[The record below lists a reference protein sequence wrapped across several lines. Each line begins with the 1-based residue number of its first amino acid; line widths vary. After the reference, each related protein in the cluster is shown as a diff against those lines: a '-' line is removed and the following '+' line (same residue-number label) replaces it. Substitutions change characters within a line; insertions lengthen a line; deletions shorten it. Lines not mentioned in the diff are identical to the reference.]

1 MMVPIA
7 RFAEILRTTEQN
19 TRQFVRE
26 GIHRVRADF
35 FQSVQIVAASMGAW
49 LFAERVLGHH
59 EPIFAPVAALVSLG
73 YVSGAKHSRRILEVS
88 FGVTLGILIG
98 DLLLILLGHGT
109 WQAAVV
115 LFLTVIIARFIDKG
129 IIFTIQ
135 LSFQACFTL
144 LLPVPDDAFTRSFD
158 GIVCGAFAFLTM
170 YLMPRDPRKN
180 PRARAIALMDA
191 FAKVFML
198 ASEAIRYYD
207 YNKAYQSL
215 LDARALQPLYDA
227 CRGDLITAQ
236 GMNELS
242 WNSRK
247 SKGELERM
255 SKTLAAIDLAIRN
268 DRVLN
273 RRMASTIRHVQ
284 LRSAALVSLSKALD
298 ELSLASQSIGL
309 GMSSPK
315 KEEREY
321 YMKKAQ
327 DRMVHLAGTLE
338 PRYMGVASFEGESLV
353 LMLRLIVVDFMEA
366 TGMSHKEALD
376 KLMPLGEAMTE
387 HAPST
392 SVLPV
397 VDLHVSPEEMEAR
410 AAEMGAATVAGS
422 VPENA
427 SESIHR
433 QSDRLHTRSLNIIL
447 HENEE
452 ENVLQPRT
460 DRPSQVR
467 RD

>member
-1 MMVPIA
+1 MMVLMA
-7 RFAEILRTTEQN
+7 RFTEILRTTEQN
-19 TRQFVRE
+19 TRQFIRE
-26 GIHRVRADF
+26 GIHRVQADF

-158 GIVCGAFAFLTM
+158 GLVGGAFAFLAM

-180 PRARAIALMDA
+180 PRERATALMDA
-191 FAKVFML
+191 FAKVFTL
-198 ASEAIRYYD
+198 SSEAIRHYD

-247 SKGELERM
+247 SKGELARM

-273 RRMASTIRHVQ
+273 RRMASTIHHVQ
-284 LRSAALVSLSKALD
+284 LRSAAQVSLSEALD

-353 LMLRLIVVDFMEA
+353 LMLRLIVVDFLEA
-366 TGMSHKEALD
+366 TGMSHKDALD

-452 ENVLQPRT
+452 ENVTQPRT

-467 RD
+467 KD

>member
-1 MMVPIA
+1 MMVLMA
-7 RFAEILRTTEQN
+7 RFTEILRTTEQN
-19 TRQFVRE
+19 TRQFIRE

-49 LFAERVLGHH
+49 LFSERVLGHH

-158 GIVCGAFAFLTM
+158 GLVGGAFAFLAM

-180 PRARAIALMDA
+180 PRERATALMDA
-191 FAKVFML
+191 FAKVFTL
-198 ASEAIRYYD
+198 SSEAIRYYD

-227 CRGDLITAQ
+227 GRGDLITAQ

-273 RRMASTIRHVQ
+273 RRMASTIHHVQ
-284 LRSAALVSLSKALD
+284 LRSAAQVSLSEALN

-353 LMLRLIVVDFMEA
+353 LMLRLIVVDFLEA
-366 TGMSHKEALD
+366 TGMSHKDALD

-452 ENVLQPRT
+452 ENVTQPRT
-460 DRPSQVR
+460 DHPSQVR

>member
-1 MMVPIA
+1 MMVLMA
-7 RFAEILRTTEQN
+7 RFTEILRTTEQN
-19 TRQFVRE
+19 TRQFIRE

-49 LFAERVLGHH
+49 LFAERILGHH

-158 GIVCGAFAFLTM
+158 GLVGGAFAFLAM

-180 PRARAIALMDA
+180 PRERATALMDA

-273 RRMASTIRHVQ
+273 RRMASTIHHVQ
-284 LRSAALVSLSKALD
+284 LRAAAQVSLSKALD

-366 TGMSHKEALD
+366 TGMSHKDALD

-397 VDLHVSPEEMEAR
+397 VDLHVSPEEMETR

>member
-1 MMVPIA
+1 
-7 RFAEILRTTEQN
+7 
-19 TRQFVRE
+19 
-26 GIHRVRADF
+26 
-35 FQSVQIVAASMGAW
+35 
-49 LFAERVLGHH
+49 
-59 EPIFAPVAALVSLG
+59 
-73 YVSGAKHSRRILEVS
+73 
-88 FGVTLGILIG
+88 
-98 DLLLILLGHGT
+98 
-109 WQAAVV
+109 
-115 LFLTVIIARFIDKG
+115 
-129 IIFTIQ
+129 
-135 LSFQACFTL
+135 
-144 LLPVPDDAFTRSFD
+144 VPDDAFTRSFD
-158 GIVCGAFAFLTM
+158 GLVGGAFAFLAM

-180 PRARAIALMDA
+180 PRERATALMDA
-191 FAKVFML
+191 FAKVFTL
-198 ASEAIRYYD
+198 SSEAIRYYD

-227 CRGDLITAQ
+227 GRGDLITAQ

-273 RRMASTIRHVQ
+273 RRMASTIHHVQ
-284 LRSAALVSLSKALD
+284 LRAAAQVSLSKALD

-353 LMLRLIVVDFMEA
+353 LMLRLIVVDFLEA
-366 TGMSHKEALD
+366 TGMSHKDALD

-452 ENVLQPRT
+452 ENVTQPRT

-467 RD
+467 KD

>member
-1 MMVPIA
+1 MMVLMA
-7 RFAEILRTTEQN
+7 RFTEILRTTEQN
-19 TRQFVRE
+19 TRQFIRE

-49 LFAERVLGHH
+49 LFAERILGHH

-158 GIVCGAFAFLTM
+158 GLVGGAFAFLAM

-180 PRARAIALMDA
+180 PRERATALMDA

-273 RRMASTIRHVQ
+273 RRMASTIHHVQ
-284 LRSAALVSLSKALD
+284 LRAAAQVSLSKALD

-353 LMLRLIVVDFMEA
+353 LMLRLIVVDFLEA
-366 TGMSHKEALD
+366 TGMSHKDALD

>member
-1 MMVPIA
+1 MVLMA
-7 RFAEILRTTEQN
+7 RFTEILRTTEQN
-19 TRQFVRE
+19 TRQFIRE

-158 GIVCGAFAFLTM
+158 GLVGGAFAFLAM

-180 PRARAIALMDA
+180 PRERATALMDA
-191 FAKVFML
+191 FAKVFTL
-198 ASEAIRYYD
+198 SSEAIRYYD

-273 RRMASTIRHVQ
+273 RRMASTIHHVQ
-284 LRSAALVSLSKALD
+284 LRSAAQVSLSEALN

-353 LMLRLIVVDFMEA
+353 LMLRLIVVDFLEA
-366 TGMSHKEALD
+366 TGMSHKDALD

-433 QSDRLHTRSLNIIL
+433 QSDLLHTRSLNIIL
-447 HENEE
+447 QENEE

>member
-1 MMVPIA
+1 MMVLMA
-7 RFAEILRTTEQN
+7 RFTEILRTTEQN
-19 TRQFVRE
+19 TRQFIRE

-49 LFAERVLGHH
+49 LFSEHVLGHQ
-59 EPIFAPVAALVSLG
+59 EPIFAAVAALVSLG

-115 LFLTVIIARFIDKG
+115 LFLSVILARFIDKG

-144 LLPVPDDAFTRSFD
+144 LLPVPDDAFSRSFD
-158 GIVCGAFAFLTM
+158 GLVGGAFAFLAM

-180 PRARAIALMDA
+180 PRERATALMDA
-191 FAKVFML
+191 FAKVFTL
-198 ASEAIRYYD
+198 SSEAIRHYD

-273 RRMASTIRHVQ
+273 RRMASTIHHVQ
-284 LRSAALVSLSKALD
+284 LRAAAQVSLSKALD

-338 PRYMGVASFEGESLV
+338 PRHMGVASFEGESLV
-353 LMLRLIVVDFMEA
+353 LMLRLIVVDFLEA
-366 TGMSHKEALD
+366 TGMSHKDALD

-452 ENVLQPRT
+452 ENVTQPRT

>member
-1 MMVPIA
+1 MMVLMA
-7 RFAEILRTTEQN
+7 RFTEILRTTEQN
-19 TRQFVRE
+19 TRQFIRE
-26 GIHRVRADF
+26 GIYRVRADF

-49 LFAERVLGHH
+49 LFSEHVLGHQ
-59 EPIFAPVAALVSLG
+59 EPIFAAVAALVSLG

-115 LFLTVIIARFIDKG
+115 LFLSVIIARFIDKG

-144 LLPVPDDAFTRSFD
+144 LLPVPNDAFSRSFD
-158 GIVCGAFAFLTM
+158 GLVGGAFAFLAM

-180 PRARAIALMDA
+180 PRERATTLMDA
-191 FAKVFML
+191 FAKVFTL
-198 ASEAIRYYD
+198 SSEAIRYYD

-273 RRMASTIRHVQ
+273 RRMASTIHHVQ
-284 LRSAALVSLSKALD
+284 LRSAAQVSLSEALN

-353 LMLRLIVVDFMEA
+353 LMLRLIVVDFLEA
-366 TGMSHKEALD
+366 TGMSHKDALD

>member
-1 MMVPIA
+1 MMVLMA
-7 RFAEILRTTEQN
+7 RFTEILRTTEQN
-19 TRQFVRE
+19 TRQFIRE
-26 GIHRVRADF
+26 GIHRVQADF

-158 GIVCGAFAFLTM
+158 GLVGGAFAFLAM

-180 PRARAIALMDA
+180 PRERATTLMDA
-191 FAKVFML
+191 FAKVFTL
-198 ASEAIRYYD
+198 SSEAIRYYD

-247 SKGELERM
+247 SKGELARM

-273 RRMASTIRHVQ
+273 RRMASTIHHVQ
-284 LRSAALVSLSKALD
+284 LRSAAQVSLSEALD

-353 LMLRLIVVDFMEA
+353 LMLRLIVVDFLEA
-366 TGMSHKEALD
+366 TGMSHKDALD
-376 KLMPLGEAMTE
+376 KLMPLGEALTE

-392 SVLPV
+392 SALPV

>member
-1 MMVPIA
+1 MMVLMA
-7 RFAEILRTTEQN
+7 RFTEILRTTEQN
-19 TRQFVRE
+19 TRQFIRE
-26 GIHRVRADF
+26 GIHRVQADF

-49 LFAERVLGHH
+49 LFAEHILGHQ

-158 GIVCGAFAFLTM
+158 GLVGGAFAFLAM

-180 PRARAIALMDA
+180 PRERATALMDA
-191 FAKVFML
+191 FAKVFTL
-198 ASEAIRYYD
+198 SSEAIRHYD

-247 SKGELERM
+247 SKGELARM

-273 RRMASTIRHVQ
+273 RRMASTIHHVQ
-284 LRSAALVSLSKALD
+284 LRSAAQVSLGKALN

-353 LMLRLIVVDFMEA
+353 LMLRLIVVDFLEA
-366 TGMSHKEALD
+366 TGMSHKDALD

-452 ENVLQPRT
+452 ENVTQPRT

-467 RD
+467 KD

>member
-1 MMVPIA
+1 MMVLMA
-7 RFAEILRTTEQN
+7 RFTEILRTTEQN
-19 TRQFVRE
+19 TRQFIRE
-26 GIHRVRADF
+26 GIHRVQADF

-158 GIVCGAFAFLTM
+158 GLVGGAFAFLAM

-180 PRARAIALMDA
+180 PRERATALMDA
-191 FAKVFML
+191 FAKVFTL
-198 ASEAIRYYD
+198 SSEAIHHYD

-247 SKGELERM
+247 SKGELARM

-273 RRMASTIRHVQ
+273 RRMASTIHHVQ
-284 LRSAALVSLSKALD
+284 LRSAAQVSLSEALD

-353 LMLRLIVVDFMEA
+353 LMLRLIVVDFLEA
-366 TGMSHKEALD
+366 PGMSHKDALD

-452 ENVLQPRT
+452 ENVTQPRT

-467 RD
+467 KD

>member
-1 MMVPIA
+1 MMVLMA
-7 RFAEILRTTEQN
+7 RFTEILRTTEQN
-19 TRQFVRE
+19 TRQFIRE

-49 LFAERVLGHH
+49 LFSERVLGHH

-158 GIVCGAFAFLTM
+158 GLVGGAFAFLAM

-180 PRARAIALMDA
+180 PRERATALMDA
-191 FAKVFML
+191 FAKVFTL
-198 ASEAIRYYD
+198 SSEAIRYYD

-227 CRGDLITAQ
+227 GRGDLITAQ

-273 RRMASTIRHVQ
+273 RRMASTIHHVQ
-284 LRSAALVSLSKALD
+284 LRAAAQVSLSKALD

-315 KEEREY
+315 QEEREY

-353 LMLRLIVVDFMEA
+353 LMLRLIVVDFLEA
-366 TGMSHKEALD
+366 TGMSHKDALD

-392 SVLPV
+392 SVLPM

-433 QSDRLHTRSLNIIL
+433 QSDLLHTRSLNIIL
-447 HENEE
+447 QENEE
-452 ENVLQPRT
+452 ENVTQPRT

>member
-1 MMVPIA
+1 MMVLMA
-7 RFAEILRTTEQN
+7 RFTEILRTTEQN
-19 TRQFVRE
+19 TRQFIRE

-49 LFAERVLGHH
+49 LFAERILGHH

-144 LLPVPDDAFTRSFD
+144 LLPVPDDAFSRSFD
-158 GIVCGAFAFLTM
+158 GLVGGAFAFLAM

-180 PRARAIALMDA
+180 PRERATALMDA
-191 FAKVFML
+191 FAKVFTL
-198 ASEAIRYYD
+198 SSEAIRHYD

-247 SKGELERM
+247 SKGELARM

-273 RRMASTIRHVQ
+273 RRMASTIHHVQ
-284 LRSAALVSLSKALD
+284 LRAAAQVSLSKALD

-338 PRYMGVASFEGESLV
+338 PRHMGVASFEGESLV
-353 LMLRLIVVDFMEA
+353 LMLRLIVVDFLEA
-366 TGMSHKEALD
+366 TGMSHKDALD

-452 ENVLQPRT
+452 ENVTQPRT

-467 RD
+467 KD

>member
-1 MMVPIA
+1 MMVLMA
-7 RFAEILRTTEQN
+7 RFTEILRTTEQN
-19 TRQFVRE
+19 TRQFIRE

-49 LFAERVLGHH
+49 LFSERVLGHH

-158 GIVCGAFAFLTM
+158 GLVGGAFAFLAM

-180 PRARAIALMDA
+180 PRERATALMDA
-191 FAKVFML
+191 FAKVFTL
-198 ASEAIRYYD
+198 SSEAIRYYD

-227 CRGDLITAQ
+227 GRGDLITAQ

-273 RRMASTIRHVQ
+273 RRMASTIHHVQ
-284 LRSAALVSLSKALD
+284 LRSAAQVSLSEALN

-353 LMLRLIVVDFMEA
+353 LMLRLIVVDFLEA
-366 TGMSHKEALD
+366 TGMSHKDALD

-397 VDLHVSPEEMEAR
+397 VDLHVIPEEMEAR

-460 DRPSQVR
+460 DHPSQVR

>member
-1 MMVPIA
+1 MMVLMA
-7 RFAEILRTTEQN
+7 RFTEILRTTEQN
-19 TRQFVRE
+19 TRQFIRE
-26 GIHRVRADF
+26 GIHRVQADF

-158 GIVCGAFAFLTM
+158 GLVGGAFAFLAM

-180 PRARAIALMDA
+180 PRERATALMDA
-191 FAKVFML
+191 FAKVFTL
-198 ASEAIRYYD
+198 SSEAIRHYD

-247 SKGELERM
+247 SKGELARM

-273 RRMASTIRHVQ
+273 RRMASTIHHVQ
-284 LRSAALVSLSKALD
+284 LRSAAQVSLSEALD

-353 LMLRLIVVDFMEA
+353 LMLRLIVVDFLEA
-366 TGMSHKEALD
+366 TGMSHKDALD

-397 VDLHVSPEEMEAR
+397 VDLHVSPEKMEAR

-452 ENVLQPRT
+452 ENVTQPRT

-467 RD
+467 KD

>member
-1 MMVPIA
+1 MMVLMA
-7 RFAEILRTTEQN
+7 RFTEILRTTEQN
-19 TRQFVRE
+19 TRQFIRE

-49 LFAERVLGHH
+49 LFAERILGHH

-115 LFLTVIIARFIDKG
+115 LFLSVILARFIDKG

-144 LLPVPDDAFTRSFD
+144 LLPVPDDAFSRSFD
-158 GIVCGAFAFLTM
+158 GLVGGAFAFLAM

-180 PRARAIALMDA
+180 PRERATALMDA
-191 FAKVFML
+191 FAKVFTL
-198 ASEAIRYYD
+198 SSEAIRHYD

-247 SKGELERM
+247 SKDELARM

-273 RRMASTIRHVQ
+273 RRMASTIHHVQ
-284 LRSAALVSLSKALD
+284 LRAAAQVSLSKALD

-338 PRYMGVASFEGESLV
+338 PRHMGVASFEGESLV
-353 LMLRLIVVDFMEA
+353 LMLRLIVVDFLEA
-366 TGMSHKEALD
+366 TGMSHKDALD

-452 ENVLQPRT
+452 ENVTQPRT

-467 RD
+467 KD

>member
-1 MMVPIA
+1 MCAGMMVPMA
-7 RFAEILRTTEQN
+7 RFADILRTTEQN

-26 GIHRVRADF
+26 GVHRVRADF

-49 LFAERVLGHH
+49 LFAEHILGHQ

-158 GIVCGAFAFLTM
+158 GIVGGAFAFLAM

-180 PRARAIALMDA
+180 PRARAQALMDA
-191 FAKVFML
+191 FAKVFQL
-198 ASEAIRYYD
+198 SSEAIRYYD

-236 GMNELS
+236 GMSELS

-247 SKGELERM
+247 SKGELARM
-255 SKTLAAIDLAIRN
+255 AKTLAAVDLAIRN

-273 RRMASTIRHVQ
+273 RRMASTIHHVQ
-284 LRSAALVSLSKALD
+284 LRTAAQLSLSDALT
-298 ELSLASQSIGL
+298 ELSLAAQSLGL
-309 GMSSPK
+309 GMSAPT
-315 KEEREY
+315 EGEREH
-321 YMKKAQ
+321 YMMAARE
-327 DRMVHLAGTLE
+327 RMIKLAGTLE
-338 PRYMGVASFEGESLV
+338 PRTMGVATFEGESLV
-353 LMLRLIVVDFMEA
+353 LMLRLIVVDFLEA
-366 TGMSHKEALD
+366 TGMSHKDAVAVLV
-376 KLMPLGEAMTE
+376 PLGEAVTK
-387 HAPST
+387 HAPRTSAIPIVDADMDDST
-392 SVLPV
+392 V
-397 VDLHVSPEEMEAR
+397 VDDVTDSAVNTHHTNKL
-410 AAEMGAATVAGS
+410 
-422 VPENA
+422 N
-427 SESIHR
+427 
-433 QSDRLHTRSLNIIL
+433 TRSINIML

-452 ENVLQPRT
+452 ESR
-460 DRPSQVR
+460 SS
-467 RD
+467 

>member
-1 MMVPIA
+1 MVLMA
-7 RFAEILRTTEQN
+7 RFTEILRTTEQN
-19 TRQFVRE
+19 TRQFIRE

-49 LFAERVLGHH
+49 LFAERILGHH

-158 GIVCGAFAFLTM
+158 GLVGGAFAFLAM

-180 PRARAIALMDA
+180 PRERATALMDA

-273 RRMASTIRHVQ
+273 RRMASTIHHVQ
-284 LRSAALVSLSKALD
+284 LRAAAQVSLSKALD

-353 LMLRLIVVDFMEA
+353 LMLRLIVVDFLEA
-366 TGMSHKEALD
+366 TGMSHKDALD

-452 ENVLQPRT
+452 ENVTQPRT

>member
-1 MMVPIA
+1 MMVLMA
-7 RFAEILRTTEQN
+7 RFTEILRTTEQN
-19 TRQFVRE
+19 TRQFIRE
-26 GIHRVRADF
+26 GIHRVQADF

-158 GIVCGAFAFLTM
+158 GLVGGAFAFLAM

-180 PRARAIALMDA
+180 PRERATALMDA
-191 FAKVFML
+191 FAKVFTL
-198 ASEAIRYYD
+198 SSEAIRYYD

-247 SKGELERM
+247 SKGELARM

-273 RRMASTIRHVQ
+273 RRMASTIHHVQ
-284 LRSAALVSLSKALD
+284 LRSAAQVSLSEALD

-353 LMLRLIVVDFMEA
+353 LMLRLIVVDFLEA
-366 TGMSHKEALD
+366 TGMSHKDALD

-452 ENVLQPRT
+452 ENVTQPRT

>member
-1 MMVPIA
+1 MMVPMA
-7 RFAEILRTTEQN
+7 RFADILRTTEQN
-19 TRQFVRE
+19 TRQFIHE

-49 LFAERVLGHH
+49 LFAERILGHH

-158 GIVCGAFAFLTM
+158 GIVGGAFAFLAM
-170 YLMPRDPRKN
+170 YLMPRDPRKS
-180 PRARAIALMDA
+180 PRERATALMDA
-191 FAKVFML
+191 FAKVFTL
-198 ASEAIRYYD
+198 SSEAIRHYD

-273 RRMASTIRHVQ
+273 RRMASTIHHVQ
-284 LRSAALVSLSKALD
+284 LRAAAQVSLSKALD

-327 DRMVHLAGTLE
+327 DRMVHLAGTL
-338 PRYMGVASFEGESLV
+338 FL
-353 LMLRLIVVDFMEA
+353 EA
-366 TGMSHKEALD
+366 TDMSHKDALD

-452 ENVLQPRT
+452 ENVTQPRT

>member
-1 MMVPIA
+1 MMVPMA
-7 RFAEILRTTEQN
+7 QFADILRTTEQN

-26 GIHRVRADF
+26 GLHRVRADF

-73 YVSGAKHSRRILEVS
+73 YVSGAKHARRILEVS

-115 LFLTVIIARFIDKG
+115 LFLTVIVARFIDKG

-158 GIVCGAFAFLTM
+158 GIVGGAFAFLAM

-180 PRARAIALMDA
+180 PRERAIALMDA
-191 FAKVFML
+191 FAKVFQL
-198 ASEAIRYYD
+198 SSEAIRYYD

-215 LDARALQPLYDA
+215 LDARALQPLYDS

-236 GMNELS
+236 GMNDLS
-242 WNSRK
+242 WKSRK
-247 SKGELERM
+247 NREELERLA
-255 SKTLAAIDLAIRN
+255 KTLAAVDLAIRN

-309 GMSSPK
+309 GMSAPK
-315 KEEREY
+315 KEEREH

-327 DRMVHLAGTLE
+327 DRMVRLAGTLN
-338 PRYMGVASFEGESLV
+338 PHYMGVASFEGESLV

-376 KLMPLGEAMTE
+376 KLMPLGEAMTQ

-392 SVLPV
+392 SSLPV
-397 VDLHVSPEEMEAR
+397 IDLHVSSEEMEAR
-410 AAEMGAATVAGS
+410 AAEMGAATVTGT

-427 SESIHR
+427 SENIQR
-433 QSDRLHTRSLNIIL
+433 QPDQLHTRSINIML
-447 HENEE
+447 FENEE
-452 ENVLQPRT
+452 ENTSQPRT

>member
-1 MMVPIA
+1 MMVPMA
-7 RFAEILRTTEQN
+7 QFADILRTTEQN

-26 GIHRVRADF
+26 GLHRVRADF

-49 LFAERVLGHH
+49 LFAEHVLGHH

-158 GIVCGAFAFLTM
+158 GLVGGAFAFLAM

-180 PRARAIALMDA
+180 PRARATALMDA
-191 FAKVFML
+191 FAKVFQL
-198 ASEAIRYYD
+198 SSEAIRYYD

-273 RRMASTIRHVQ
+273 RRMASTIHHVQ

-366 TGMSHKEALD
+366 TGMSHKDALD

>member
-1 MMVPIA
+1 MMVLMA

-19 TRQFVRE
+19 TRQFIRE

-49 LFAERVLGHH
+49 LFAERILGHH

-158 GIVCGAFAFLTM
+158 GLVGGAFAFLAM

-180 PRARAIALMDA
+180 PRERATALMDA

-273 RRMASTIRHVQ
+273 RRMASTIHHVQ
-284 LRSAALVSLSKALD
+284 LRAAAQVSLSKALD

-366 TGMSHKEALD
+366 TGMSHKDALD

>member
-1 MMVPIA
+1 MMVLMA
-7 RFAEILRTTEQN
+7 RFTEILRTTEQN
-19 TRQFVRE
+19 TRQFIRE

-49 LFAERVLGHH
+49 LFSERVLGHH

-158 GIVCGAFAFLTM
+158 GLVGGAFAFLAM

-180 PRARAIALMDA
+180 PRERATALMDA
-191 FAKVFML
+191 FAKVFTL
-198 ASEAIRYYD
+198 SSEAIRYYD

-227 CRGDLITAQ
+227 GRGDLITAQ

-273 RRMASTIRHVQ
+273 RRMASTIHHVQ
-284 LRSAALVSLSKALD
+284 LRSAAQVSLSEALN

-353 LMLRLIVVDFMEA
+353 LMLRLIVVDFLEA
-366 TGMSHKEALD
+366 TGMSHKDALD

-392 SVLPV
+392 SVLPM

-433 QSDRLHTRSLNIIL
+433 QSDLLHTRSLNIIL
-447 HENEE
+447 QENEE
-452 ENVLQPRT
+452 ENVTQPRT
-460 DRPSQVR
+460 DHPSQVR

>member
-1 MMVPIA
+1 MMVLMA
-7 RFAEILRTTEQN
+7 RFTEILRTTEQN
-19 TRQFVRE
+19 TRQFIRE

-49 LFAERVLGHH
+49 LFSERVLGHH

-158 GIVCGAFAFLTM
+158 GLVGGAFAFLAM

-180 PRARAIALMDA
+180 PRERATALMDA
-191 FAKVFML
+191 FAKVFTL
-198 ASEAIRYYD
+198 SSEAIRYYD

-227 CRGDLITAQ
+227 GRGDLITAQ

-273 RRMASTIRHVQ
+273 RRMASTIHHVQ
-284 LRSAALVSLSKALD
+284 LRSAAQVSLSEALN

-353 LMLRLIVVDFMEA
+353 LMLRLIVVDFLEA
-366 TGMSHKEALD
+366 TGMSHKDALD

-392 SVLPV
+392 SVLPM

-433 QSDRLHTRSLNIIL
+433 QSDLLHTRSLNIIL
-447 HENEE
+447 QENEE

>member
-1 MMVPIA
+1 MMVLMA
-7 RFAEILRTTEQN
+7 RFTEILRTTEQN
-19 TRQFVRE
+19 TRQFIRE
-26 GIHRVRADF
+26 GIHRVQADF

-158 GIVCGAFAFLTM
+158 GLVGGAFAFLAM

-180 PRARAIALMDA
+180 PRERATALMDA
-191 FAKVFML
+191 FAKVFTL
-198 ASEAIRYYD
+198 SSEAIRHYD

-273 RRMASTIRHVQ
+273 RRMASTIHHVQ
-284 LRSAALVSLSKALD
+284 LRSAAQVSLGKALN

-353 LMLRLIVVDFMEA
+353 LMLRLIVVDFLEA
-366 TGMSHKEALD
+366 TGMSHKDALD

-452 ENVLQPRT
+452 ENVTQPRT

-467 RD
+467 KD

>member
-1 MMVPIA
+1 MMVPMA
-7 RFAEILRTTEQN
+7 QFADILRTTEQN

-26 GIHRVRADF
+26 GLHRVRADF

-49 LFAERVLGHH
+49 LFAEHVLGHH

-158 GIVCGAFAFLTM
+158 GLVGGAFAFLAM

-180 PRARAIALMDA
+180 PRARATALMDA
-191 FAKVFML
+191 FAKVFTL
-198 ASEAIRYYD
+198 SSEAIRHYD

>member
-1 MMVPIA
+1 MMVLMA
-7 RFAEILRTTEQN
+7 RFTEILRTTEQN
-19 TRQFVRE
+19 TRQFIRE
-26 GIHRVRADF
+26 GIHRVQADF

-158 GIVCGAFAFLTM
+158 GLVGGAFAFLAM

-180 PRARAIALMDA
+180 PRERATALMDA
-191 FAKVFML
+191 FAKVFTL
-198 ASEAIRYYD
+198 SSEAIHHYD

-247 SKGELERM
+247 SKGELARM

-273 RRMASTIRHVQ
+273 RRMASTIHHVQ
-284 LRSAALVSLSKALD
+284 LRSAAQVSLSKALD

-353 LMLRLIVVDFMEA
+353 LMLRLIVVDFLEA
-366 TGMSHKEALD
+366 TGMSHKDALD

-452 ENVLQPRT
+452 ENVTQPRT

-467 RD
+467 KD

>member
-1 MMVPIA
+1 MMVLMA
-7 RFAEILRTTEQN
+7 RFTEILRTTEQN
-19 TRQFVRE
+19 TRQFIRE

-49 LFAERVLGHH
+49 LFSERVLGHH

-158 GIVCGAFAFLTM
+158 GLVGGAFAFLAM

-180 PRARAIALMDA
+180 PRERATALMDA
-191 FAKVFML
+191 FAKVFTL
-198 ASEAIRYYD
+198 SSEAIRYYD

-227 CRGDLITAQ
+227 GRGDLITAQ

-273 RRMASTIRHVQ
+273 RRMASTIHHVQ
-284 LRSAALVSLSKALD
+284 LRSAAQVSLSEALN

-353 LMLRLIVVDFMEA
+353 LMLRLIVVDFLEA
-366 TGMSHKEALD
+366 TGMSHKDALD

-392 SVLPV
+392 SVLPM

-433 QSDRLHTRSLNIIL
+433 QSDLLHTRSLNIIL
-447 HENEE
+447 QENEE
-452 ENVLQPRT
+452 ENVTQPRT

>member
-1 MMVPIA
+1 MMVPMA
-7 RFAEILRTTEQN
+7 QFADILRTTEQN

-26 GIHRVRADF
+26 GLHRVRADF

-115 LFLTVIIARFIDKG
+115 LFLTVIVARFIDKG

-158 GIVCGAFAFLTM
+158 GIVGGAFAFLAM

>member
-1 MMVPIA
+1 MMVPMA
-7 RFAEILRTTEQN
+7 RFADILRTTEQN
-19 TRQFVRE
+19 TRQFIRE

-49 LFAERVLGHH
+49 LFSEHVLGHK

-158 GIVCGAFAFLTM
+158 GIVGGAFAFLAM

-180 PRARAIALMDA
+180 PRERATALMDA
-191 FAKVFML
+191 FAKVFTL
-198 ASEAIRYYD
+198 SSEAIRYYD

-236 GMNELS
+236 GMNDLS
-242 WNSRK
+242 WKSRK
-247 SKGELERM
+247 NREELERLA
-255 SKTLAAIDLAIRN
+255 KTLAAIDLAIRN

-392 SVLPV
+392 SSLPV

-410 AAEMGAATVAGS
+410 AAEMGAATVTGS

-427 SESIHR
+427 SENIQR
-433 QSDRLHTRSLNIIL
+433 QPDQLHTRSINIML
-447 HENEE
+447 FENEE
-452 ENVLQPRT
+452 ENASQPRT

>member
-1 MMVPIA
+1 MMVLMA
-7 RFAEILRTTEQN
+7 RFTEILRTTEQN
-19 TRQFVRE
+19 TRQFIRE

-49 LFAERVLGHH
+49 LFAERILGHH

-158 GIVCGAFAFLTM
+158 GLVGGAFAFLAM

-180 PRARAIALMDA
+180 PRERATALMDA

-273 RRMASTIRHVQ
+273 RRMASTIHHVQ
-284 LRSAALVSLSKALD
+284 LRAAAQVSLSKALD

-353 LMLRLIVVDFMEA
+353 LMLRLIVVDFLEA
-366 TGMSHKEALD
+366 TGMSHKDALD

-452 ENVLQPRT
+452 ENVTQPRT

>member
-1 MMVPIA
+1 MMVLMA
-7 RFAEILRTTEQN
+7 RFTEILRTTEQN
-19 TRQFVRE
+19 TRQFIRE

-49 LFAERVLGHH
+49 LFAERILGHH

-115 LFLTVIIARFIDKG
+115 LFLSVILARFIDKG

-144 LLPVPDDAFTRSFD
+144 LLPVPDDAFSRSFD
-158 GIVCGAFAFLTM
+158 GLVGGAFAFLAM

-180 PRARAIALMDA
+180 PRERATTLMDA
-191 FAKVFML
+191 FAKVFTL
-198 ASEAIRYYD
+198 SSEAIRHYD

-247 SKGELERM
+247 SKDELARM

-273 RRMASTIRHVQ
+273 RRMASTIHHVQ
-284 LRSAALVSLSKALD
+284 LRSAAQVSLSKALD

-315 KEEREY
+315 QEEREY

-353 LMLRLIVVDFMEA
+353 LMLRLIVVDFLEA
-366 TGMSHKEALD
+366 TGMSHKDALD

-392 SVLPV
+392 SALPM

-433 QSDRLHTRSLNIIL
+433 QSDLLHTRSLNIIL
-447 HENEE
+447 QENEE